1 MKHIRKFN
9 NLLKENSKYQ
19 ESPIVFV
26 GAHSKGVIEY
36 GNIHIYIKGEDLYII
51 IEQYS
56 DGREKFLLNN
66 LDDKE
71 ALEKFGIEID
81 GEEIVGPSEFLS
93 DLHTFYDSKSRL

>member
-36 GNIHIYIKGEDLYII
+36 GN
-51 IEQYS
+51 
-56 DGREKFLLNN
+56 
-66 LDDKE
+66 
-71 ALEKFGIEID
+71 D

-93 DLHTFYDSKSRL
+93 DLHTFYDSNSRL